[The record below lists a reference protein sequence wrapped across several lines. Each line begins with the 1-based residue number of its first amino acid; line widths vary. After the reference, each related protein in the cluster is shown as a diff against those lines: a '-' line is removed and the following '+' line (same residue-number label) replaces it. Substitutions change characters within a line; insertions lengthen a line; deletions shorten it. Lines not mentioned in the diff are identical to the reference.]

1 MTPRR
6 GPQRGRASGA
16 LLARRTKPAR
26 DQVGGGAVAWRVQV
40 ADADAAVSEAVE
52 EGAALIGEPLHLG
65 REHDRLDTGAPRVLG
80 DAPVGIEEIR
90 HADLGGERRA
100 EVSVGMYLSRVR

>member
-6 GPQRGRASGA
+6 GPQRGGASGA
-16 LLARRTKPAR
+16 LLARRTKLAR
-26 DQVGGGAVAWRVQV
+26 DQVGRGAVPLRVPV
-40 ADADAAVSEAVE
+40 ADADADVFEAVE
-52 EGAALIGEPLHLG
+52 EGAALIGEPLHFG
-65 REHDRLDTGAPRVLG
+65 REHDRLDTGAPGILG

-100 EVSVGMYLSRVR
+100 EVSVGMYLS